1 MRGESKERITK
12 VLLTKKGKLSKYR
25 LSKEAGVS
33 FSWTHEFL
41 EKLENLKLTKGTEV
55 KNAEGLIAFWSSFRK
70 MPKYKEYMV
79 QDPMRIVKNAGI
91 DYAATTYYAENLVQR
106 FVFPSR
112 LDIYIKKDEYE
123 IWHKLL
129 SKKGLYGKGNLRI
142 LLDESGLFKA
152 QKIRGISIVCLPQLI
167 ADLKREGGPCEE
179 AAEMLLKR
187 L

>member
-1 MRGESKERITK
+1 MRGESKERIIK
-12 VLLTKKGKLSKYR
+12 VLLTNKGKISKYR
-25 LSKEAGVS
+25 VSKEAGVS

-41 EKLENLKLTKGTEV
+41 EKLENLKIIMGTEV
-55 KNAEGLIAFWSSFRK
+55 KDAGGLIAFWSSFRK
-70 MPKYKEYMV
+70 MPKYREYLI
-79 QDPMRIVKNAGI
+79 QNPMGAVKNAGW

-112 LDIYIKKDEYE
+112 LDIYIRKDEYE
-123 IWHKLL
+123 GWHKLL

-152 QKIRGISIVCLPQLI
+152 QKIKGVSIVCLPQLI